1 MENNY
6 NLKKIQIK
14 KNYLENEMENIYKQL
29 DNYNSLLK
37 EIITKHPNI
46 NEKYVMD
53 LLSLIKELN
62 SQKHNLTIKIM
73 EL

>member
-1 MENNY
+1 
-6 NLKKIQIK
+6 
-14 KNYLENEMENIYKQL
+14 MENIYKQL